1 MGYHALFYSLQRLNS
16 DDEVYEDVRNMV
28 SLLLPSIKRTYLLAS
43 NELSP
48 LWFGIFAG
56 TANQY
61 YDGDVTDDEVDR
73 VNYSLQHQAIDMI
86 DWVISN
92 YQRMDISMQPFVVRG
107 GNTPLMKEIRP
118 MSERNKVY
126 SYMHYIFTKLVMLY
140 LLLLL
145 LLLVRF
151 HSTFMLSK
159 LVTLYTSYCIPYS
172 NGLITRSG
180 YNLSTIW
187 TK

>member
-118 MSERNKVY
+118 MSERVVTHWNNDPFVY
-126 SYMHYIFTKLVMLY
+126 SQ
-140 LLLLL
+140 
-145 LLLVRF
+145 
-151 HSTFMLSK
+151 
-159 LVTLYTSYCIPYS
+159 
-172 NGLITRSG
+172 GSG
-180 YNLSTIW
+180 YQEFEPGVYLFPYFLMKYNNLLR
-187 TK
+187 